1 MVKPI
6 TRKANARGLDRSA
19 LARAKH
25 KTGMRLINSS
35 IDAGAGREERREK
48 MSSTGINLVAE
59 GSAIRRES
67 DKIHNDAVRGVVK
80 RPKSKDDNG
89 RR

>member
-19 LARAKH
+19 LAGAKH
-25 KTGMRLINSS
+25 KTGMRLI
-35 IDAGAGREERREK
+35 DASPNTYRAAEREK
-48 MSSTGINLVAE
+48 MFSAGVNLVAE
-59 GSAIRRES
+59 GGALRRES

-80 RPKSKDDNG
+80 RPKPKDEGG